1 MAQRRRLHGDVGRGT
16 TGRTSRPR
24 SRTVLGTAAGGVA
37 ALLLLTGCGGAGPAA
52 RTAASTPSAT
62 ATAAPDPGSSASS
75 SSAAS
80 TPATSSTATSS
91 TATAPVGGVA
101 TAAPT
106 RTPDRRPTTAAPT
119 ATVRSSAT
127 AAPPRCTTSPDLST
141 WSDARLAAQTI
152 IVPVQETSVWTVGPQ
167 VAAGAGGVLLF
178 GSYAPSTLRSSLDKL
193 GAKSPGGVRPFVM
206 SDEEGGAVQRMAD
219 VVGRIPSA
227 RSMAATLSRAQ
238 VQALGTK
245 TGRLLRGVGV
255 TMDLA
260 PVLDLDDRPGPSNEN
275 PDGTRSFSLDPAIA
289 SAYGRSFAGG
299 LRAGGVVPVVK
310 HFPGLGGSTGNTD
323 VRPAASRPWSTV
335 KEKDLQP
342 FADAVAA
349 GLPAVMVSNASVP
362 GLTTLPASV
371 SREVITGVL
380 RGQLGFR
387 GLVLTDSLSA
397 GALSA
402 NGMSVPR
409 ATVRALEA
417 GADMVMFG
425 SSSAGTGPTMQ
436 ATVDAVVAAVR
447 SGALPRTRLRE
458 AVQHILAAKQGVVC

>member
-1 MAQRRRLHGDVGRGT
+1 MAQRRRLHGDGGRGT
-16 TGRTSRPR
+16 ALRARR
-24 SRTVLGTAAGGVA
+24 RAVLGAGAGGVA
-37 ALLLLTGCGGAGPAA
+37 TLLLLTACGGAPTTVPAGDDSPA
-52 RTAASTPSAT
+52 VTLGVATPSLSSTPSAT
-62 ATAAPDPGSSASS
+62 ATTATPAAATTSP
-75 SSAAS
+75 AATVHATVSS
-80 TPATSSTATSS
+80 TPSHRP
-91 TATAPVGGVA
+91 TATARPSA
-101 TAAPT
+101 TSTA
-106 RTPDRRPTTAAPT
+106 TTAAP
-119 ATVRSSAT
+119 A
-127 AAPPRCTTSPDLST
+127 RCTTTPDLST

-152 IVPVQETSVWTVGPQ
+152 IVPVQETSVWKVGPQ

-178 GSYAPSTLRSSLDKL
+178 GSYAPSGLRASLDSL
-193 GAKSPGGVRPFVM
+193 AAKAPDGVRPFVM
-206 SDEEGGAVQRMAD
+206 SDEEGGSVQRMAN

-227 RSMAATLSRAQ
+227 RAMAATLSRAE
-238 VQALGTK
+238 VKALGSR

-260 PVLDLDDRPGPSNEN
+260 PVLDLDDQAGPSNDN
-275 PDGTRSFSLDPAIA
+275 PDGTRSFSLDPATA
-289 SAYGRSFAGG
+289 SAYGRAFASG

-323 VRPAASRPWSTV
+323 VRPATSRPWSTV
-335 KEKDLQP
+335 KEKDLRP
-342 FADAVAA
+342 FADAVTA
-349 GLPAVMVSNASVP
+349 GIPAVMVSNASVP

-380 RGQLGFR
+380 RGQLGFG

-402 NGMSVPR
+402 NGMTVPR

-425 SSSAGTGPTMQ
+425 SASSGTGPTMQ

-447 SGALPRTRLRE
+447 SGELPRTRLRE
-458 AVQHILAAKQGVVC
+458 AVQHILAAKHGVVC